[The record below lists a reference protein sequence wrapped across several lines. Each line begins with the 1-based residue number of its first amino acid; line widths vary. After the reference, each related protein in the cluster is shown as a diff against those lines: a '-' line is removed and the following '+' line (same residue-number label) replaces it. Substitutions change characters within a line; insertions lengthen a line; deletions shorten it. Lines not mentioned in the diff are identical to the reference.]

1 MQKIISEV
9 QERVWWCVRVL
20 SKSTLVRK
28 KREFVSENALGQLP
42 PRKIVP
48 RIITPRIIPP
58 PENCPRR
65 RLPPGKLAPHHKISP
80 DNIMG
85 EPAEQNWV
93 PCLKQMSLNI
103 VSCFASKWLKCT
115 GNKWILSIQIM
126 GKCIFVLFRNFFLFN
141 WKAKLVIYYFFYYYF
156 VSPNSCV
163 MLGLE
168 TCCCSYLGSIKHTYI
183 SMVKQTIFTS
193 QVVQSFSFIFLLSR
207 DNIELSIVI
216 TINNSNNNDIKL
228 ILK

>member
-9 QERVWWCVRVL
+9 QERVWGCVRVL

-28 KREFVSENALGQLP
+28 KREFVSENVLGQLP
-42 PRKIVP
+42 PRKID
-48 RIITPRIIPP
+48 PRIIPP
-58 PENCPRR
+58 APRKIAPEDNCPQW
-65 RLPPGKLAPHHKISP
+65 RLPPGKLVPHHKISP
-80 DNIMG
+80 ENIMG
-85 EPAEQNWV
+85 EPVEQNWV

-103 VSCFASKWLKCT
+103 ISCFATKWLKCT
-115 GNKWILSIQIM
+115 CNKGILSIQIM

-141 WKAKLVIYYFFYYYF
+141 WKAKLVIYYFFYFYF

-168 TCCCSYLGSIKHTYI
+168 TCCCSCLGSIKHTYI

-207 DNIELSIVI
+207 AQYR
-216 TINNSNNNDIKL
+216 TINSNNNK
-228 ILK
+228 